1 MSKGKPINVE
11 YQTLVILWLALLASQ
26 AIFFAIVWF
35 AKPEIFTAEARG
47 SILHN
52 LPLVTVVF
60 TAIAILFFVLSF
72 VLKRQYM
79 RRAARDHDAGC
90 VQTGLLLGCV
100 LSEVSSV
107 LGLVLAFV
115 FNHPYFYL
123 WLALGAL
130 GIFLHFPRKGNLD
143 AATSTSVR

>member
-1 MSKGKPINVE
+1 MAKGKPINVK
-11 YQTLVILWLALLASQ
+11 YQTLVVLWLALLSSQ
-26 AIFFAIVWF
+26 ALFFAIVWF
-35 AKPEIFTAEARG
+35 AKPEIFSAETRG
-47 SILHN
+47 PILNN

-60 TAIAILFFVLSF
+60 AAIAILFFVLSF

-79 RRAARDHDAGC
+79 HRAVEDQDAGC
-90 VQTGLLLGCV
+90 VQTGLLLACV

-115 FNHPYFYL
+115 FSHPYFYL

-143 AATSTSVR
+143 AANI

>member
-1 MSKGKPINVE
+1 MAKGKPIKVE
-11 YQTLVILWLALLASQ
+11 YQTLVAIWLGLLFSQ
-26 AIFFAIVWF
+26 MIFFEIVSYT
-35 AKPEIFTAEARG
+35 KPDIFNAETSG

-60 TAIAILFFVLSF
+60 AAIAILFFVLSF
-72 VLKRQYM
+72 VLRGQYM
-79 RRAARDHDAGC
+79 RRAARDRDAGC

-115 FNHPYFYL
+115 FSHPYFYL
-123 WLALGAL
+123 WIALGTL
-130 GIFLHFPRKGNLD
+130 GIVLHFPRKGNLD
-143 AATSTSVR
+143 AAINE

>member
-1 MSKGKPINVE
+1 MAKGKPINVK
-11 YQTLVILWLALLASQ
+11 YQTLVVLWLALLSSQ
-26 AIFFAIVWF
+26 ALFFAIVWF
-35 AKPEIFTAEARG
+35 AKPEIFSAETRG
-47 SILHN
+47 PILNN

-60 TAIAILFFVLSF
+60 AAIAILFFVLSF

-79 RRAARDHDAGC
+79 RRAVEDQDAGC
-90 VQTGLLLGCV
+90 VQTGLLLACV

-115 FNHPYFYL
+115 FSHPYFYL

-143 AATSTSVR
+143 AANI

>member
-1 MSKGKPINVE
+1 MSKGKPIKVE
-11 YQTLVILWLALLASQ
+11 YQTLVAIWLALIISQ
-26 AIFFAIVWF
+26 LVFFAIVWF
-35 AKPEIFTAEARG
+35 AKPEIFTAESRG
-47 SILHN
+47 SFLHN

-60 TAIAILFFVLSF
+60 AAIAILFFILSF

-79 RRAARDHDAGC
+79 RRAVEDRDASC

-100 LSEVSSV
+100 LSEVSSI
-107 LGLVLAFV
+107 LGLVLAFA
-115 FNHPYFYL
+115 FSHPYFYF

-143 AATSTSVR
+143 AATYEQT